1 MRIYNLAIEYPIR
14 TRVRLIGGHPA
25 GGDLITRGVVIDT
38 LDDSREP
45 YYECYITGNPQAV
58 YPYTDSRHR
67 IFTQSELCP
76 APEKEHGVV
85 TDQNIKSLFSN
96 IIF

>member
-1 MRIYNLAIEYPIR
+1 MKIYNLAIEYPIR

-38 LDDSREP
+38 IDDSREP

-58 YPYTDSRHR
+58 YPYTDSTRR
-67 IFTQSELCP
+67 IFSQSELKP
-76 APEKEHGVV
+76 LPELQHGVV
-85 TDQNIKSLFSN
+85 TDHIIKSLFGN

>member
-1 MRIYNLAIEYPIR
+1 MKIYNLAIEYPIR
-14 TRVRLIGGHPA
+14 TRVRLIGGQPA

-38 LDDSREP
+38 IDDSSEP

-58 YPYTDSRHR
+58 YPYTDSRYR
-67 IFTQSELCP
+67 ILSQSELCP
-76 APEKEHGVV
+76 ATELKHGVV
-85 TDQNIKSLFSN
+85 TDHDIKSLFSN